1 MANLSALKAW
11 GVPSSFAG
19 YTTISTAS
27 SNQSVTGVGFKP
39 NWIIITGVYVGSS
52 NLTVMSGFKN
62 AGSTRAHFR
71 MVRNESGA
79 PGFINS
85 AEGSLYNFLDVSLNQ
100 AIGSIASFDA
110 DGFTISKAA
119 SAATGDIYWL
129 AGR

>member
-1 MANLSALKAW
+1 MANLSSLKAG

-19 YTTISTAS
+19 YTTISTSS

-52 NLTVMSGFKN
+52 NVVTMNGFKN

-71 MVRNESGA
+71 MVRNESSA

-85 AEGSLYNFLDVSLNQ
+85 VQNSFYNIFDESLNN
-100 AIGSIASFDA
+100 ALGNIASFDA
-110 DGFTISKAA
+110 DGFTISKSAYAVAA
-119 SAATGDIYWL
+119 DIYWL
-129 AGR
+129 TGR